1 MKKPI
6 FFPHDVDRH
15 FVALSD
21 HPALQQLWHVLFKAD
36 YAELFCRRKRHLFR
50 ALWSDLSYLYFVVN
64 PHSDVVPD
72 VAIDPDKAPHMI
84 FWLAW
89 PEENVAFLF
98 A

>member
-36 YAELFCRRKRHLFR
+36 YAELFCR
-50 ALWSDLSYLYFVVN
+50 
-64 PHSDVVPD
+64 PDVVPD